1 MENYPTME
9 TVDRV
14 MDALYSDPR
23 TSEAMIDV
31 SNERGIVT
39 LKGTVDSEEI
49 RQAAEHIARQQE
61 GVTIVINAIKVS

>member
-14 MDALYSDPR
+14 MDALYNDPR

-31 SNERGIVT
+31 SNDRGIVT

>member
-31 SNERGIVT
+31 SNDRGIVT